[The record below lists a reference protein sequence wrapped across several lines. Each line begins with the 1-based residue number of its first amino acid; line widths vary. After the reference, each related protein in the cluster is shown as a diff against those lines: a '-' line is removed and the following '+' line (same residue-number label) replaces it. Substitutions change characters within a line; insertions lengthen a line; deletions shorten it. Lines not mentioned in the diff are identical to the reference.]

1 MRLKTLLIAIA
12 ALAVLSIIVAIVR
25 RPSAPPSA
33 DSRVNQP
40 LVDTAVIEKA
50 AKLRLTDAGKTVELV
65 RQSDGTWRV
74 PSYHDFPADFGK
86 LSGLVKNL
94 TDARLQRLVT
104 SNPERIERLDFK
116 DTKIELLDEAGN
128 ELWSVTLGKTAEGGG
143 RFVRF
148 GSEQKAYLASLS
160 AWLDTEPKN
169 WADSTL
175 VNAKP
180 EEIAKIE
187 IPFSEG
193 EPVTLTRT
201 KKDDPW
207 TSEQIPTGQS
217 IDADKVSS
225 LLNSL
230 SNLRFTETLDLTDSK
245 VTEANAHTR
254 SLTLTTFEGKTL
266 SFAFARKPEEKK
278 LKPPT
283 AAADEQSGPA
293 ALGSLS
299 DAASADTKAPAADP
313 KLVTPEYETIPAG
326 PVFVKISSS
335 DPDAPVNALMQKRAF
350 QVGEYAFTS
359 LPQAPADLFK
369 AAETTE

>member
-25 RPSAPPSA
+25 RPSAPSSA

-116 DTKIELLDEAGN
+116 DTKIELLDEAGD

-207 TSEQIPTGQS
+207 TSEQMPSGQS
-217 IDADKVSS
+217 INADKVSS
-225 LLNSL
+225 MLNSL
-230 SNLRFTETLDLTDSK
+230 TNLRFSETVETTDQK
-245 VTEANAHTR
+245 AAEANAHTR
-254 SLTLTTFEGKTL
+254 KLTLTTFDGKSL
-266 SFAFARKPEEKK
+266 SFTFARKPEEKK

-283 AAADEQSGPA
+283 AAADKQSGPA

-335 DPDAPVNALMQKRAF
+335 DSGADVNALMQKRAF
-350 QVGEYAFTS
+350 QIGEYAFTS